1 MLKSISLA
9 SEFTEF
15 FTDKNHYLYP
25 IHFAIPTDKKGEIIG
40 RYINALDLVLIF
52 NYKNIFSAWE
62 KLKNKHKFKIEYSL
76 ILSEE
81 EEGDTFVEDFL
92 TFNQAK
98 ELIQETSRLGS
109 REKENLLFFLLGS
122 I

>member
-25 IHFAIPTDKKGEIIG
+25 IHFAIPTDKRGKIIG

-62 KLKNKHKFKIEYSL
+62 KLKNKYKFIIEYSL
-76 ILSEE
+76 ILSE

-98 ELIQETSRLGS
+98 ELIQETSRLSS
-109 REKENLLFFLLGS
+109 REKDSLLFFLSGS